1 MLRLVRGKA
10 LELLSEFFENVQEG
24 KHVEKHVSL
33 SIFGGL
39 FGTSYSNPRSSCV
52 CNILLPE
59 EEHIELRGLY
69 LRREVINALHLPLLL
84 KCKQKHLQRSH

>member
-24 KHVEKHVSL
+24 KHVEKHVNL

-39 FGTSYSNPRSSCV
+39 FGMPPPTR
-52 CNILLPE
+52 
-59 EEHIELRGLY
+59 
-69 LRREVINALHLPLLL
+69 LH
-84 KCKQKHLQRSH
+84 CSVANFHLQRKNTSNCMGSIFGAK